1 MDEQTKQIS
10 GAFNLSATV
19 NIIVS
24 NARDEDTCNGE
35 KAIISNSE
43 ISFEEEV
50 IFEDKCEMSTELD
63 LIPNTEYTV
72 SVSIDGYVIEPVKF
86 TANLMG
92 DNIVTLNALTIVHQ
106 QFAIA
111 MPQHRILVVFDYNFE
126 DGTFSGCPFA
136 ATNS

>member
-1 MDEQTKQIS
+1 MNIV
-10 GAFNLSATV
+10 V
-19 NIIVS
+19 N
-24 NARDEDTCNGE
+24 NTRDDDTCNNGE
-35 KAIISNSE
+35 TAIISNSE
-43 ISFEEEV
+43 INFEKELK
-50 IFEDKCEMSTELD
+50 FEDKCEMSVKLD
-63 LIPNTEYTV
+63 LIPNIEYTV

-86 TANLMG
+86 TANLTG
-92 DNIVTLNALTIVHQ
+92 NNSVTLNALTIVHQ